1 MYNLRIVI
9 YLNLFDFASK
19 THVYGTL
26 EVFTAECLCKGK
38 GVCEKRV
45 AHTLTDGFIGL
56 T

>member
-1 MYNLRIVI
+1 MYKLGIVI
-9 YLNLFDFASK
+9 YLNLFTFASK
-19 THVYGTL
+19 SHIFMEHSRFL
-26 EVFTAECLCKGK
+26 AECLGKGE